1 MADRY
6 ARIINAAMTT
16 PWAITP
22 EKAMIIRD
30 ILQFRA
36 AGGRLTAEEI
46 RARVGAAM
54 DEDKPKPRQSGL
66 VAVIPVWG
74 VIAHRT
80 FDASSG
86 MTSTEMIGGWLRKAV
101 DDEEVSAI
109 ILDISSPGGMVDGTP
124 ELSAEV
130 FAARKVKPVYA
141 IANAMAASAAYWVGS
156 QATEFSM
163 IPSGTVGSI
172 GCYMISEDWS
182 EYLAKE
188 GIKFN
193 PISAGDF
200 KLEGAWW
207 EPLSD
212 DARAHYQA
220 QVDTIYA
227 DFLKA
232 VARGRNTTVANAK
245 KTFGQGRCYDAAEAL
260 SRGMVDRVETFD
272 QLIARVSGIGKRR
285 GGTRAESEERTRL
298 ERLEDRR
305 IEEVADA
312 EPRMT
317 LAAAR
322 ADADPATATVPK
334 FKVGDRVVSLVD
346 HMEGMKGMA
355 GAVNEANAGSPP
367 YYAIDFDEPMGKG
380 NPHKWLNEDE
390 IEAEEAAD
398 DEPMAVT
405 ENQPAA
411 ADRDLL
417 ELARAR

>member
-6 ARIINAAMTT
+6 ARIIHAAMTT

-36 AGGRLTAEEI
+36 AGGRLTAEEV
-46 RARVGAAM
+46 RARIGAAAD
-54 DEDKPKPRQSGL
+54 DERPKPRQSGL
-66 VAVIPVWG
+66 VAVIPIWG

-86 MTSTEMIGGWLRKAV
+86 MTSAESISAWLRKAV
-101 DDEEVSAI
+101 NDEEVSSI
-109 ILDISSPGGMVDGTP
+109 ILDVSSPGGTVDGVP
-124 ELSAEV
+124 ELVAEV

-141 IANAMAASAAYWVGS
+141 IANAMAASAAYWIGS
-156 QATEFSM
+156 QATELSM
-163 IPSGTVGSI
+163 IPSGLVGSI
-172 GCYMISEDWS
+172 GVYMLTEDWS

-193 PISAGDF
+193 PISAGDL

-232 VARGRNTTVANAK
+232 VARGRNTTVANVK
-245 KTFGQGRCYDAAEAL
+245 KTFGQGRSFDAAEAL
-260 SRGMVDRVETFD
+260 ARGMVDQIETFD
-272 QLIARVSGIGKRR
+272 QLVARVTGGGKRR
-285 GGTRAESEERTRL
+285 GSARAEVSTPISATSETAPP
-298 ERLEDRR
+298 DG
-305 IEEVADA
+305 VA
-312 EPRMT
+312 T
-317 LAAAR
+317 
-322 ADADPATATVPK
+322 PATGMIAQTTDGLGNTGTTTTSAGGSAHAIQVTVPST
-334 FKVGDRVVSLVD
+334 GSLSSS
-346 HMEGMKGMA
+346 
-355 GAVNEANAGSPP
+355 GSATSAPQPAAPP
-367 YYAIDFDEPMGKG
+367 P
-380 NPHKWLNEDE
+380 
-390 IEAEEAAD
+390 D
-398 DEPMAVT
+398 DAR
-405 ENQPAA
+405 AA

-417 ELARAR
+417 EIARAR